1 MADTNQV
8 PIEDFYNS
16 RFQVGQV
23 WEYQTRLV
31 DPKSTL
37 QILNVQRLYGT
48 TVAVHVQVNG
58 LNLKSVPKLKDGG
71 TASHL
76 PFSEESI
83 EASVTNLL
91 RANQPLPEDYKE
103 GYETWYNAFME
114 GKAGVFTMPV
124 ARVVN
129 MIEETMSGTGQS
141 K

>member
-37 QILNVQRLYGT
+37 QILKVQRLYGT

-91 RANQPLPEDYKE
+91 RAN
-103 GYETWYNAFME
+103 
-114 GKAGVFTMPV
+114 
-124 ARVVN
+124 
-129 MIEETMSGTGQS
+129 
-141 K
+141 

>member
-1 MADTNQV
+1 MADTNQA

-37 QILNVQRLYGT
+37 QILKVQRLHGT
-48 TVAVHVQVNG
+48 TVAAHVQVNE

-71 TASHL
+71 TVSHL

-83 EASVTNLL
+83 EASVTNL
-91 RANQPLPEDYKE
+91 
-103 GYETWYNAFME
+103 F
-114 GKAGVFTMPV
+114 V
-124 ARVVN
+124 
-129 MIEETMSGTGQS
+129 
-141 K
+141 